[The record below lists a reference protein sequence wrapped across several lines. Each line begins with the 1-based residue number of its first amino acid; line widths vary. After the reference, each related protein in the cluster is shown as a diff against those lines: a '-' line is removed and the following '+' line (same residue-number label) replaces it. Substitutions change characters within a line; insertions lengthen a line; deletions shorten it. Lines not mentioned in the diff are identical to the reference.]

1 MSDGTKRLVVTSRGV
16 PTGAYDGSENVEF
29 SVDPS
34 PTPRG
39 TTEEQPPSVPFDFAD
54 YSAVA
59 DNYPFAPILGELL
72 FTSYVWSEEFEDAIW
87 SACLFVDGVNL
98 NSGTA
103 WVISGD
109 ESAMVGAVF
118 E

>member
-1 MSDGTKRLVVTSRGV
+1 MSDGTKRLVATSRGI
-16 PTGAYDGSENVEF
+16 PTGTYDGTENVDF
-29 SVDPS
+29 LLDPS
-34 PTPRG
+34 PTPPG
-39 TTEEQPPSVPFDFAD
+39 STVEQPPTVPFDF
-54 YSAVA
+54 YNYGGVA
-59 DNYPFAPILGELL
+59 DDYPFEPIIAELL
-72 FTSYVWSEEFEDAIW
+72 FTSYEWSEEYGDAIW

-103 WVISGD
+103 WVLQGD